1 MTLTDVFMLPPDT
14 VLQPVRELSEEL
26 RREIDSDEGDF
37 VVSWANG
44 RVHSKVV
51 NAETAALINQFER
64 PSTIAHA
71 VARFSRGRGA
81 SAEQLLDDAM
91 PLLESLISGQL
102 LVPADSS
109 IASKRRPPLADEDN
123 VDGWTVVRCVQS
135 LEDTEVYLV

>member
-1 MTLTDVFMLPPDT
+1 MTLTDVFILPPDT
-14 VLQPVRELSEEL
+14 LLQPVGELSEEL
-26 RREIDSDEGDF
+26 RGDIGSGDGDI

-51 NAETAALINQFER
+51 SAETAALIHQFEK

-71 VARFSRGRGA
+71 VARFSRGRA
-81 SAEQLLDDAM
+81 TSAEQLLTDAL

-109 IASKRRPPLADEDN
+109 AASKRL
-123 VDGWTVVRCVQS
+123 
-135 LEDTEVYLV
+135 